1 MSDPVTR
8 ARRLIPRRLDG
19 LATEAEAAELDR
31 LLADHPAAADA
42 LAHAAN
48 LESNLELLVGGDA
61 GSQAVG
67 DEGGDVV
74 PIASASARRST
85 DSNPTS
91 PVRRGA
97 RIAIAT
103 LGVAA
108 AAALVWSL
116 RPATDRPTQV
126 SRADLGSD
134 RANLMRFADGSTA
147 ELEDSDSRIEAR
159 AITPESIEL
168 TLVSGSARFDVV
180 PRAGRQ
186 FRIWVGAIRVEVV
199 GTVFSV
205 ERLATSA
212 RVSVERGS
220 VRVVSGDSATLLSP
234 GSAEVIPLA
243 DAPLASAPTFA
254 TPAPVRGET
263 KHRGKRDE
271 PGDLL
276 AAAESARREERL
288 DDAIVLL
295 RRIVDQHP
303 RDPRAPYAAF
313 ILGRVLSD
321 ELERPRE
328 AAAAFARVGALDPNT
343 PLLPDALAREV
354 ESWSRAGD
362 PARAAAR
369 GREYLSRYPEGP
381 RAREVRRYSR
391 IE

>member
-1 MSDPVTR
+1 MSNPLTR
-8 ARRLIPRRLDG
+8 AQQLIPRRLDG
-19 LATEAEAAELDR
+19 LATEAEIAELDR
-31 LLADHPAAADA
+31 LLAEHPEAADA
-42 LAHAAN
+42 LAQAAN
-48 LESNLELLVGGDA
+48 LESNLELLIGDEA
-61 GSQAVG
+61 GSQVS
-67 DEGGDVV
+67 GGELVS
-74 PIASASARRST
+74 IASAGNLTGSSRAPVARRG
-85 DSNPTS
+85 
-91 PVRRGA
+91 RRVA
-97 RIAIAT
+97 VAT

-126 SRADLGSD
+126 SRTDVASD
-134 RANLMRFADGSTA
+134 RTNLMRFADGSTA
-147 ELEDSDSRIEAR
+147 ELKGTDSRIETR
-159 AITPESIEL
+159 AVTPEAIEL

-180 PRAGRQ
+180 PRTSRQ
-186 FRIWVGAIRVEVV
+186 FRIWVGTMRVEVV

-243 DAPLASAPTFA
+243 DAPVASPP
-254 TPAPVRGET
+254 TPATSTPVRAEA

-313 ILGRVLSD
+313 ILGRVLLD
-321 ELERPRE
+321 ELGRPRE
-328 AAAAFARVGALDPNT
+328 AAAAFARVGTLDPRT

-354 ESWSRAGD
+354 ESWSRAGE
-362 PARAAAR
+362 PARAEAR
-369 GREYLSRYPEGP
+369 GREYLSRYPDG
-381 RAREVRRYSR
+381 RRVREVRRYSR